1 MLDVRDLFVRYPG
14 TDDNFAYAVR
24 GVSFMVASGSFT
36 GLVGESGSGKST
48 LIMATLGLLP
58 PGTRVSGA
66 IRFCGSDL
74 LAMDSETLRGMRWKR
89 ISLVPQGALNS
100 FTPVITIGSHM
111 EEILR
116 VHMAIEGHSA
126 LLKIGEALED
136 VGLDPAIGGRYL
148 HELSGG
154 QKQRAAI
161 ALALLCSPS
170 LLLADEPTT
179 ALDVITQAGILKL
192 MSRLRRERGLTVL
205 LVTHDLP
212 MAASVCERLL
222 VMKDGLLVEE
232 GTPLEII
239 SDPKHPHTKDLVDS
253 MLL

>member
-1 MLDVRDLFVRYPG
+1 MLDVRDLLIRYPR

-24 GVSFMVASGSFT
+24 GVSFMVESGSFT

-48 LIMATLGLLP
+48 IIMATLGLLP
-58 PGTRVSGA
+58 PGTRVSGS

-74 LAMDSETLRGMRWKR
+74 LAMDSETLRGIRWKK

-111 EEILR
+111 EEVLR
-116 VHMAIEGHSA
+116 IHMAIEGRDA
-126 LLKIGEALED
+126 LMKIGEALQD
-136 VGLDPAIGGRYL
+136 VGLDPKIAKRYP

-161 ALALLCSPS
+161 ALALLCSPQ

-232 GTPLEII
+232 GAPLEII

>member
-1 MLDVRDLFVRYPG
+1 M
-14 TDDNFAYAVR
+14 
-24 GVSFMVASGSFT
+24 
-36 GLVGESGSGKST
+36 
-48 LIMATLGLLP
+48 
-58 PGTRVSGA
+58 
-66 IRFCGSDL
+66 
-74 LAMDSETLRGMRWKR
+74 
-89 ISLVPQGALNS
+89 
-100 FTPVITIGSHM
+100 
-111 EEILR
+111 
-116 VHMAIEGHSA
+116 
-126 LLKIGEALED
+126 LKIGEALED
-136 VGLDPAIGGRYL
+136 VGLDPAIGKRYP

-161 ALALLCSPS
+161 ALALLCSPR